1 MATTRP
7 HRTLVR
13 STRFTPEEWARLEER
28 ARLCGLAPARYLRE
42 VALGVEPKVR
52 ARAIEREL
60 LYHLAPI
67 GNNLN
72 QLAHAANALRR
83 VELSAR
89 LERTLSALELAF
101 ERVHG

>member
-1 MATTRP
+1 MATTQL

-42 VALGVEPKVR
+42 VALGFEPKVR
-52 ARAIEREL
+52 AGAIERQL
-60 LYHLAPI
+60 LYHLARI

-89 LERTLSALELAF
+89 LERTLAELEATF
-101 ERVHG
+101 RRVLG